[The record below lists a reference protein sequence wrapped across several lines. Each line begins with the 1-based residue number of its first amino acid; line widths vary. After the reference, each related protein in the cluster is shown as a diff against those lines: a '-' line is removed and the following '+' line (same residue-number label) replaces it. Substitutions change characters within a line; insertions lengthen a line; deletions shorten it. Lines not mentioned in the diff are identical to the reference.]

1 MKYSF
6 LLSILII
13 TQNFIEVTWVVNFK
27 DYSSDEK
34 TLDTNTY
41 NDLLGISVECPF
53 KGALKNFVI
62 KKNGDKIRFDYSCY
76 SSLTDSN
83 EYDESILKGLYASY
97 TYIFKYKTTDQI
109 NSFGK
114 IDIRCPIDYALN
126 KFIISKDTNT
136 FLNIE
141 YSCVGVKSSYQTK
154 YNTITSGTNQGSKNS
169 LDSVI
174 GVTCGDITIETDQ
187 VPGTPLRGFQYII
200 TDINNSNVKAYCS
213 YSYHKLRSI
222 ALEKKEWAKNTADLR
237 NKNTQTN

>member
-1 MKYSF
+1 MKYS
-6 LLSILII
+6 LIISILITI
-13 TQNFIEVTWVVNFK
+13 QIFFDVSCVVNFK
-27 DYSSDEK
+27 EYSSEEK
-34 TLDTNTY
+34 TILTNTY
-41 NDLLGISVECPF
+41 NDLLGITVECNQ
-53 KGALKNFVI
+53 KGALKNFAI
-62 KKNGDKIRFDYSCY
+62 KSSSDKIWFDYSCY

-141 YSCVGVKSSYQTK
+141 YSCIGVKSSYQTK

-222 ALEKKEWAKNTADLR
+222 ALEKREWAKNTADLR